1 MHSSSIVNRFMKY
14 IMFDTQA
21 VRGTGRVPS
30 SVGQLELGCYLAEE
44 LRQIGLADVSCD
56 EHAYVIATL
65 PSNSNKRVPTVALI
79 AHLDTAFEV
88 SGHDVRPRIVKY
100 AGGDIV
106 LDPENDIRI
115 SEAEF
120 PDLAKFNGD
129 ELIVT
134 DGSTLLGGDDKAG
147 IAAIVEAVEWFVEH
161 AETKHGTVKI
171 VFTPDEEIGHLA
183 ALLDLEKLGADF
195 AYTIDGGDVGEICWE
210 TFSGAKSCVRVNGRS
225 VHPGKAKNKMKNA
238 CLMLMDFLERLPES
252 ERPAT
257 TDGRQG
263 FYHIIEMK
271 GDVESASADI
281 FIRDH
286 DRLKFEERKRRLRE
300 ISDEIN
306 AKYGNGTSSIE
317 TEDQYYN
324 MGDMLADK
332 MYIVEYAREAM
343 RRVGIEPYD
352 FTMRGG
358 TDGSKLSVRGLP
370 TPNIF
375 KGSMNNHGRHEYQPI
390 SSLEKCCEVV
400 KRLVQVIEERT

>member
-1 MHSSSIVNRFMKY
+1 MFSKSIVNRFIKY
-14 IMFDTQA
+14 VMFDTQA
-21 VRGTGRVPS
+21 VRGKSRVPS
-30 SVGQLELGCYLAEE
+30 SQGQLELGRYLAEE
-44 LRQIGLADVSCD
+44 LRQVGLADVSCD
-56 EHAYVIATL
+56 EHAYVIGTL
-65 PSNSNKRVPTVALI
+65 PSNSSKKVPTVALI

-88 SGHDVRPRIVKY
+88 SGRGVRPHIVKY
-100 AGGDIV
+100 AGGDII
-106 LDPENDIRI
+106 LDAENDIRI

-120 PDLAKFNGD
+120 PDLAKFKGD

-147 IAAIVEAVEWFVEH
+147 IAAIMEAVEWFVEH
-161 AETKHGTVKI
+161 PEVKHGTVKI
-171 VFTPDEEIGHLA
+171 VFTPDEEIGHMA

-210 TFSGAKSCVRVNGRS
+210 TFSGAKTCVWVNGRS

-238 CLMLMDFLERLPES
+238 CLILLDFLAHLPES
-252 ERPAT
+252 ECPAT

-263 FYHIIEMK
+263 FYHLIEMK
-271 GDVESASADI
+271 GDVESANADL

-286 DRLKFEERKRRLRE
+286 DRLKFEERKQRLQE

-306 AKYGNGTSSIE
+306 AKYGEGTSLIK

-332 MYIVEYAREAM
+332 MYIIEYAREAM
-343 RRVGIEPYD
+343 RRTGIKPYD

-358 TDGSKLSVRGLP
+358 TDGSKLSARGLP

-375 KGSMNNHGRHEYQPI
+375 KGSMNNHGRYEYQPI
-390 SSLEKCCEVV
+390 SSLEKCCEVI
-400 KRLVQVIEERT
+400 KRLVEVIEECA